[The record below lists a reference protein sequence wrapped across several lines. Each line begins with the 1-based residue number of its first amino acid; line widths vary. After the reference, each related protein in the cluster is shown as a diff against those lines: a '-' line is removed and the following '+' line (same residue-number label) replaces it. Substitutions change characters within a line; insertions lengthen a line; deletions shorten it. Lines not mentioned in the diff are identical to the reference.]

1 MRCPYCDKYVLKNEI
16 ECPNCH
22 NNLIL
27 AWNKY
32 GGEGQYRSRF
42 KLIMKFVL
50 SGDAGS
56 YLRWLGY
63 NQEANEN
70 NKKAMKTSHDL
81 IGGVM
86 GGFLNPAN
94 LINPLINFFSFMIS
108 HTIDFL
114 LIVIGIKYKYD
125 AYGHP
130 VCYIDPNKKLNRN
143 QQKKINFADI
153 AFIESNTLK
162 SFSESEFINSLDAG
176 SNGIAVTNAQ
186 GLTGNIAEA
195 GVGLAGSTVEAGA
208 GLTGSIA
215 EAGVGLA
222 GSTVEAGAG
231 LAESKTVAK
240 AGLEASKREVGV
252 GLTGSIVEAKVG
264 LTESEAEAGVGLTGN
279 TAEAGVGLAGNTA
292 EVGIELAGSTAEA
305 GLEASK
311 TEVGVGLTGSIV
323 EAKVGLTESESEA
336 GVGLAESAT
345 EKETS
350 FAESTGEEKCN
361 IQKNNVGRQVKKCSN
376 CGSINDIDAVYCNK
390 CGSKL
395 LEEKYK
401 KCTKSNSVAYKKYA
415 FILVVLLILCF
426 GSITVVKSFSG
437 PEQVAKNYISAIN
450 KGDYKEAYKYLD
462 VEEGSFINSDLYVQ
476 QMHTLDNNPKLYGN
490 LPYEEIRSSSVQ
502 IEDIKTS
509 KQNDNSIY
517 EYQAIGRNNAIMKVK
532 VKKYKGIIFDD
543 YKIIPDNVYR
553 SLTIEVDDLAK
564 VYIDNILLTKR
575 EKTNHSTNIF
585 TVKHIFAG
593 KHSLKVE
600 RPLCKPYDES
610 LELDT
615 VNLEKRNVSG
625 KAMLT
630 EDVIKQL
637 NLDTE
642 KLQRKVI
649 ECALRN
655 EEFTALDYNLKY
667 PDKLQDMYVKYKR
680 FFNRNDG
687 SGIYDLKINK
697 VSSDTK
703 FDSLPYNPFKGRLS
717 KIYFEFEYTRKNRN
731 GMQESRI
738 GRGEGYLTALYE
750 YQNEKLELV
759 SVVNYQLKTH

>member
-70 NKKAMKTSHDL
+70 NKKAMNTSYDL
-81 IGGVM
+81 MGGVM

-153 AFIESNTLK
+153 AFIESNNLK

-186 GLTGNIAEA
+186 GLTGNTAEA
-195 GVGLAGSTVEAGA
+195 GVGLAGST
-208 GLTGSIA
+208 A
-215 EAGVGLA
+215 EV
-222 GSTVEAGAG
+222 
-231 LAESKTVAK
+231 
-240 AGLEASKREVGV
+240 
-252 GLTGSIVEAKVG
+252 
-264 LTESEAEAGVGLTGN
+264 GVGLTGN
-279 TAEAGVGLAGNTA
+279 TAEAGVGLAGSEAEAGVGLAGNTA
-292 EVGIELAGSTAEA
+292 EVGIGLAGSTAEA

-311 TEVGVGLTGSIV
+311 TEVGVGLTSMV
-323 EAKVGLTESESEA
+323 EAKVGLTESEAEA
-336 GVGLAESAT
+336 GVGLAESAA
-345 EKETS
+345 EKETRL
-350 FAESTGEEKCN
+350 AESTGEEKCN
-361 IQKNNVGRQVKKCSN
+361 IQKNNVSRQVKKCSN

-390 CGSKL
+390 CGRKL
-395 LEEKYK
+395 LEEKY
-401 KCTKSNSVAYKKYA
+401 TKSDSAAYKKYA

-476 QMHTLDNNPKLYGN
+476 QMHTLDNNPKLYGS

-543 YKIIPDNVYR
+543 YKVIPDNVYR

-564 VYIDNILLTKR
+564 VYVDNILLTEK
-575 EKTNHSTNIF
+575 EKTDHSTNIF

-750 YQNEKLELV
+750 YQNEKLVLV

>member
-1 MRCPYCDKYVLKNEI
+1 MKCPYCNKYVLKNEI

-27 AWNKY
+27 GDNKY

-42 KLIMKFVL
+42 KLLIKFMV
-50 SGDAGS
+50 GGGA

-63 NQEANEN
+63 NEEANEYAKN
-70 NKKAMKTSHDL
+70 EIDRSFSL
-81 IGGVM
+81 IGNV
-86 GGFLNPAN
+86 FASIANPYN
-94 LINPLINFFSFMIS
+94 LIKTFIDFFTNLIKNTINFF
-108 HTIDFL
+108 
-114 LIVIGIKYKYD
+114 LIILGVKYKYD

-153 AFIESNTLK
+153 AFIESNNLK

-186 GLTGNIAEA
+186 GLTGNTAEAGVGVGLAGNTAEAGVGLTGNTAEAGVGLSGSEAEA
-195 GVGLAGSTVEAGA
+195 GVGLAGNTAEVGIGLAGNTA
-208 GLTGSIA
+208 EVGIGLAGSIA
-215 EAGVGLA
+215 EAG
-222 GSTVEAGAG
+222 
-231 LAESKTVAK
+231 
-240 AGLEASKREVGV
+240 LEASKTEVGV
-252 GLTGSIVEAKVG
+252 GLTSMVEAKVG
-264 LTESEAEAGVGLTGN
+264 LTESEAEAGVGL
-279 TAEAGVGLAGNTA
+279 
-292 EVGIELAGSTAEA
+292 
-305 GLEASK
+305 
-311 TEVGVGLTGSIV
+311 
-323 EAKVGLTESESEA
+323 
-336 GVGLAESAT
+336 AESAA
-345 EKETS
+345 EKETRL
-350 FAESTGEEKCN
+350 AESTGEEKCN
-361 IQKNNVGRQVKKCSN
+361 IQKNNVSRQVKKCSN

-390 CGSKL
+390 CGRKL
-395 LEEKYK
+395 LEEKY
-401 KCTKSNSVAYKKYA
+401 TKSDSAAYKKYA

-564 VYIDNILLTKR
+564 VYVDNILLTEK
-575 EKTNHSTNIF
+575 EKTDHSTNIF

-630 EDVIKQL
+630 EDAIKQL

-667 PDKLQDMYVKYKR
+667 PDKLQDMYAKYKR

>member
-1 MRCPYCDKYVLKNEI
+1 MKCPYCNKYVLKNEI

-27 AWNKY
+27 GDNKY

-42 KLIMKFVL
+42 KLLIKFMV
-50 SGDAGS
+50 GGGA

-63 NQEANEN
+63 NEEANEYAKN
-70 NKKAMKTSHDL
+70 EMKRSFSL
-81 IGGVM
+81 IGNV
-86 GGFLNPAN
+86 FASIANPYNLIKTFIDFFAN
-94 LINPLINFFSFMIS
+94 LIKNTM
-108 HTIDFL
+108 DFL
-114 LIVIGIKYKYD
+114 LIILGVKYKYD

-130 VCYIDPNKKLNRN
+130 VCYVDPNKKLNRN

-153 AFIESNTLK
+153 AFIESNNLK

-186 GLTGNIAEA
+186 GLTGNTTEAGVGLAGSTAEVGIGLAGSTAEA
-195 GVGLAGSTVEAGA
+195 GVGLAGSTAEAGVGLTGNTAGA
-208 GLTGSIA
+208 GVGLAGSTA

-222 GSTVEAGAG
+222 GNTAEVGIGLAGNTAEVGIGLAGSTAEAGVG
-231 LAESKTVAK
+231 LAESKTAAE
-240 AGLEASKREVGV
+240 AGLEASKTEVGV
-252 GLTGSIVEAKVG
+252 GLTSMVEAKVG
-264 LTESEAEAGVGLTGN
+264 LTESEAEAGVGL
-279 TAEAGVGLAGNTA
+279 
-292 EVGIELAGSTAEA
+292 
-305 GLEASK
+305 
-311 TEVGVGLTGSIV
+311 
-323 EAKVGLTESESEA
+323 
-336 GVGLAESAT
+336 AESAA
-345 EKETS
+345 EKETRL
-350 FAESTGEEKCN
+350 AESTGEEKCN
-361 IQKNNVGRQVKKCSN
+361 IQKNNVSRQVKKCSN

-390 CGSKL
+390 CGRKL
-395 LEEKYK
+395 LEEKY
-401 KCTKSNSVAYKKYA
+401 TKSDSTAYKKYA

-564 VYIDNILLTKR
+564 VYIDNILLTEK
-575 EKTNHSTNIF
+575 EKTDHSTNIF

-615 VNLEKRNVSG
+615 VNLEKRNVLG

-637 NLDTE
+637 NFDTE

>member
-1 MRCPYCDKYVLKNEI
+1 MKCPYCNKYVLKNEI

-27 AWNKY
+27 GDNKY

-42 KLIMKFVL
+42 KLLIKFMV
-50 SGDAGS
+50 GGGA

-63 NQEANEN
+63 NEEANEYAKN
-70 NKKAMKTSHDL
+70 EIDRSFSL
-81 IGGVM
+81 IGNV
-86 GGFLNPAN
+86 FASIANPYN
-94 LINPLINFFSFMIS
+94 LIKTFIDFFTNLIKNTINFF
-108 HTIDFL
+108 
-114 LIVIGIKYKYD
+114 LIILGVKYKYD

-153 AFIESNTLK
+153 AFIESNNLK

-186 GLTGNIAEA
+186 GLTGN
-195 GVGLAGSTVEAGA
+195 
-208 GLTGSIA
+208 
-215 EAGVGLA
+215 
-222 GSTVEAGAG
+222 
-231 LAESKTVAK
+231 
-240 AGLEASKREVGV
+240 
-252 GLTGSIVEAKVG
+252 
-264 LTESEAEAGVGLTGN
+264 
-279 TAEAGVGLAGNTA
+279 TAEAGVG
-292 EVGIELAGSTAEA
+292 LAGSTAEA

-311 TEVGVGLTGSIV
+311 TEVGVGLTSMV
-323 EAKVGLTESESEA
+323 EAKVGLTESEAEA
-336 GVGLAESAT
+336 GVGLAESAA
-345 EKETS
+345 EKETRL
-350 FAESTGEEKCN
+350 AESTGEEKCN
-361 IQKNNVGRQVKKCSN
+361 IQKNNVSRQVKKCSN

-390 CGSKL
+390 CGRKL
-395 LEEKYK
+395 LEEKY
-401 KCTKSNSVAYKKYA
+401 TKSDSAAYKKYA

-543 YKIIPDNVYR
+543 YKVIPDNVYR

-564 VYIDNILLTKR
+564 VYVDNILLTEK
-575 EKTNHSTNIF
+575 EKTDHSTNIF

-750 YQNEKLELV
+750 YQNEKLVLV

>member
-63 NQEANEN
+63 NQEANDN
-70 NKKAMKTSHDL
+70 NKKAMNTSYDL
-81 IGGVM
+81 MGGVM

-153 AFIESNTLK
+153 AFIESNNLK

-186 GLTGNIAEA
+186 GLTGNTAEA
-195 GVGLAGSTVEAGA
+195 GVGLAGSTAEVGV
-208 GLTGSIA
+208 GLTGNTA

-222 GSTVEAGAG
+222 GSEA
-231 LAESKTVAK
+231 E
-240 AGLEASKREVGV
+240 AGLEASKTEVGV
-252 GLTGSIVEAKVG
+252 GLTSMVEAKVG
-264 LTESEAEAGVGLTGN
+264 LTESEAEAGVGL
-279 TAEAGVGLAGNTA
+279 
-292 EVGIELAGSTAEA
+292 
-305 GLEASK
+305 
-311 TEVGVGLTGSIV
+311 
-323 EAKVGLTESESEA
+323 
-336 GVGLAESAT
+336 AESAA
-345 EKETS
+345 EKETRL
-350 FAESTGEEKCN
+350 AESTGEEKCN
-361 IQKNNVGRQVKKCSN
+361 IQKNNVSRQVKKCSN

-390 CGSKL
+390 CGRKL
-395 LEEKYK
+395 LEEKY
-401 KCTKSNSVAYKKYA
+401 TKSDSAAYKKYA

-543 YKIIPDNVYR
+543 YKVIPDNVYR

-564 VYIDNILLTKR
+564 VYVDNILLTEK
-575 EKTNHSTNIF
+575 EKTDHSTNIF

-750 YQNEKLELV
+750 YQNEKLVLV

>member
-70 NKKAMKTSHDL
+70 NKKAMNTSHDL
-81 IGGVM
+81 MGGVM

-94 LINPLINFFSFMIS
+94 LINPLIKFFSFMIS

-153 AFIESNTLK
+153 AFIESNNLK

-186 GLTGNIAEA
+186 GLTGNTAEA

-222 GSTVEAGAG
+222 GSTVEAGVGLAGSTVEAGAG
-231 LAESKTVAK
+231 LAESKTA
-240 AGLEASKREVGV
+240 
-252 GLTGSIVEAKVG
+252 
-264 LTESEAEAGVGLTGN
+264 
-279 TAEAGVGLAGNTA
+279 
-292 EVGIELAGSTAEA
+292 AEA

-336 GVGLAESAT
+336 EAGVGLAESAT

-350 FAESTGEEKCN
+350 LAESTGEESCN

-395 LEEKYK
+395 LEEKY
-401 KCTKSNSVAYKKYA
+401 TKSDSVAYKKYA

-564 VYIDNILLTKR
+564 VYIDNILLTKK

>member
-1 MRCPYCDKYVLKNEI
+1 MRCPYCNKYVLKNEI

-27 AWNKY
+27 GDNKY

-42 KLIMKFVL
+42 KLLIKFTV
-50 SGDAGS
+50 GGGA

-63 NQEANEN
+63 NEEANEYAKN
-70 NKKAMKTSHDL
+70 EVNRSFSL
-81 IGGVM
+81 IGNVVASM
-86 GGFLNPAN
+86 ANPYN
-94 LINPLINFFSFMIS
+94 LIKTFIDFFTNLIKNTINFF
-108 HTIDFL
+108 
-114 LIVIGIKYKYD
+114 LIILGVKYKYD

-153 AFIESNTLK
+153 AFIESNKLK

-176 SNGIAVTNAQ
+176 SNGIAVTDAQ
-186 GLTGNIAEA
+186 GLTGNTAEVGIGLAGSTAEAGVGLTGNTAEAGVGLVGSTAEVGVGLTGNTAEA
-195 GVGLAGSTVEAGA
+195 GVGLAGST
-208 GLTGSIA
+208 A

-222 GSTVEAGAG
+222 
-231 LAESKTVAK
+231 ESKTAAE
-240 AGLEASKREVGV
+240 AGLEASKTEVGV
-252 GLTGSIVEAKVG
+252 GLTSMVEAKVG
-264 LTESEAEAGVGLTGN
+264 LTESEAEAGVGL
-279 TAEAGVGLAGNTA
+279 
-292 EVGIELAGSTAEA
+292 
-305 GLEASK
+305 
-311 TEVGVGLTGSIV
+311 
-323 EAKVGLTESESEA
+323 
-336 GVGLAESAT
+336 AESAA
-345 EKETS
+345 EKETRL
-350 FAESTGEEKCN
+350 AESTGEEKWN
-361 IQKNNVGRQVKKCSN
+361 IQKNNVSRQVKKCSN

-395 LEEKYK
+395 LEEKY
-401 KCTKSNSVAYKKYA
+401 TKSDSAAYKKYA

-564 VYIDNILLTKR
+564 VYIDNILLTEK
-575 EKTNHSTNIF
+575 EKTDHSTNIF

-615 VNLEKRNVSG
+615 VNLEKCNVLG

-731 GMQESRI
+731 GMQKSRI

-750 YQNEKLELV
+750 YQNKKLELV